1 MSSISTSAA
10 QSLVSVS
17 NNHVIT
23 TSQSIATQFGKQHNH
38 VLRDIKKLLSQLPID
53 HLSKSGQTPADRLLN
68 FEETLSDA
76 RLNFEEIEY
85 IDAQGRKYP
94 AYNLT
99 RDGFALLAM
108 GFTGKNALQFK
119 LKYLAAFNA
128 MEAELVRIASE
139 STSTVKTIA
148 SGLSPADQR
157 TLQEAVNRKA
167 MLVQEKDRP
176 ARFKKIYGGIKTQF
190 RVGSYKDLDA
200 SQLRSAIEYVD
211 SYAWQLLGAPRAAQN
226 PIPLLDVSATAD
238 GLIKKLGDDRW
249 MLFAE
254 NGKLKIEEMD
264 ADAFCLS
271 MRELPAFLRD
281 SAWPRKMLAEI
292 IAACTS
298 CLAEN

>member
-1 MSSISTSAA
+1 MSQSISISAT
-10 QSLVSVS
+10 SLVSVS

-23 TSQSIATQFGKQHNH
+23 TSICIAEQFGKRHDY
-38 VLRDIKKLLSQLPID
+38 VIREIRKLIAKL
-53 HLSKSGQTPADRLLN
+53 PADRLHT
-68 FEETLSDA
+68 FEETV
-76 RLNFEEIEY
+76 NE
-85 IDAQGRKYP
+85 RKNP
-94 AYNLT
+94 SGGAPIKSIFYNLT

-139 STSTVKTIA
+139 STSTVKAIA

-211 SYAWQLLGAPRAAQN
+211 SYAWQLLGAPRAVQN
-226 PIPLLDVSATAD
+226 PLPLLDVAATTS
-238 GLIKKLGDDRW
+238 GLIKKLDGKRW
-249 MLFAE
+249 MLFE
-254 NGKLKIEEMD
+254 DEGELQFEKMD

-281 SAWPRKMLAEI
+281 SVWPRKMLAEI

>member
-1 MSSISTSAA
+1 MTSISTSATT
-10 QSLVSVS
+10 SLVSVS

-23 TSQSIATQFGKQHNH
+23 TSICIAEQFGKQHSH
-38 VLRDIKKLLSQLPID
+38 VLRDIKKLVSQLHSE
-53 HLSKSGQTPADRLLN
+53 HLSKSGEMSTESN
-68 FEETLSDA
+68 FGL
-76 RLNFEEIEY
+76 IEY
-85 IDAQGRKYP
+85 ADGSGRKYP

-157 TLQEAVNRKA
+157 TLQEAVNRKT